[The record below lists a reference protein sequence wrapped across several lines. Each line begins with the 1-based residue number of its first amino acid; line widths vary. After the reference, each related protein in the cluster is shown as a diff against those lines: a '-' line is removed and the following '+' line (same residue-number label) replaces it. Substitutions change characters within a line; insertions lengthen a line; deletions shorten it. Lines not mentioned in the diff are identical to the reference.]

1 MIMIWHWD
9 NVSVSEQE
17 EKEIIKNIILWS
29 NDILKSWDKNEI
41 EV

>member
-1 MIMIWHWD
+1 MWHWD

-29 NDILKSWDKNEI
+29 NNILKSWDKNEI

>member
-1 MIMIWHWD
+1 MIIIWHWD